1 MSENTINTHIKKDK
15 ELLDDPMISAQ
26 TRRHIE
32 GELNQLEKYKKN
44 HPSDIKD
51 PSPLELF
58 CDENPDARECKV
70 FDL

>member
-1 MSENTINTHIKKDK
+1 MKENTIDNHIKKDK
-15 ELLDDPMISAQ
+15 EILDDPMISAQ

-32 GELNQLEKYKKN
+32 GELEQLEKYKEK
-44 HPSDIKD
+44 HPSDDKD

>member
-44 HPSDIKD
+44 HPSDTKD

>member
-1 MSENTINTHIKKDK
+1 MSENTINNHIKKDK